1 MTRCKKEQL
10 YKKIEIILDNL
21 TWSDIFYNCVGVA
34 CAPNYIE
41 FTEKQIHPLICKKL
55 GYSVSRTYTKIVLQ
69 KYKNKNGKKF
79 FKKVL
84 TNQ

>member
-21 TWSDIFYNCVGVA
+21 TWSDIVYNCVGVA
-34 CAPNYIE
+34 GTHNYIE

-55 GYSVSRTYTKIVLQ
+55 GYNVSRTHTRIILQ
-69 KYKNKNGKKF
+69 KYKNKDGKNFSKRY
-79 FKKVL
+79 
-84 TNQ
+84 